1 MITANTMS
9 DVLLRTTATLP
20 SADKFDDN
28 NTLFRPTEPIKL
40 APFVRNVSE
49 ITPLSAAALGK
60 NNIRFE
66 IPKTEGD
73 IAAKV
78 WLKGEMNALPAPAGG
93 ATYVRWVDYLAYSM
107 IKECR
112 LKYGSSVLQTWR
124 KEDFFVF
131 HNTYFDDAGQLRE
144 DVNAVGNVV
153 PAKRTW
159 MARRPL
165 KFKAAL
171 HNIFFGDDYSKAFQ
185 VQGASQKLTIEFD
198 LEQDRALI
206 QTDGVTNNIFL
217 ADPSQYFSSLVLQVE
232 MYHVLR
238 RERDAGVAMYSNP
251 RGLRLLM
258 DDTQ

>member
-1 MITANTMS
+1 
-9 DVLLRTTATLP
+9 
-20 SADKFDDN
+20 
-28 NTLFRPTEPIKL
+28 
-40 APFVRNVSE
+40 
-49 ITPLSAAALGK
+49 
-60 NNIRFE
+60 
-66 IPKTEGD
+66 
-73 IAAKV
+73 
-78 WLKGEMNALPAPAGG
+78 
-93 ATYVRWVDYLAYSM
+93 M

-131 HNTYFDDAGQLRE
+131 HNTYYDDAAQLRE

-165 KFKAAL
+165 KFKARL

-185 VQGASQKLTIEFD
+185 VQGASQKLSLEFD

-238 RERDAGVAMYSNP
+238 RERDQGVALYSNP
-251 RGLRLLM
+251 RGMRLLM
-258 DDTQ
+258 DDTQVRFESIWKYLEKWTMANNLCSGTLALASTAPSCWTAQRFRSKSRTSTCPPSSCVL